1 MRDEWAGPGTTTKFT
16 VLTVPNL
23 QLQLI
28 TIVSAHLAH
37 FRLDVQASVEPL
49 KVPFTG
55 IPYM

>member
-1 MRDEWAGPGTTTKFT
+1 MSGVGPGTTT
-16 VLTVPNL
+16 VLTKFAV
-23 QLQLI
+23 LQLI